1 MFGQR
6 FEKRSKLSEKPIVIG
21 SQTMKALMLC
31 RWQTSSYRDACLQLP
46 VNYFVRVRKKKQSV
60 SRVEVTSLFAVAETE
75 LVLM

>member
-1 MFGQR
+1 
-6 FEKRSKLSEKPIVIG
+6 
-21 SQTMKALMLC
+21 MKALMLC